1 MASTTSPTTSDFA
14 DLRAVLAARSGT
26 QPGDWFPVF
35 KARYGMQVV
44 FDALRAV
51 RGEGSVLTQ
60 LFTCCTAVDPILVSG
75 LKPRYADISAD
86 TLAIDERGA
95 SEMFVRLGVGDVQS
109 RAYIAGL
116 GTGHKDGCADGGK
129 ADESASD
136 LDESLKYAN
145 DAKHDGKSEP
155 TSDSGGSVE
164 SIHAVMLQHTFG
176 LIDDASSRKLA
187 EFTHNHGALL
197 VEDSAHCV
205 TRLAC
210 DTDGTPLADIS
221 IHSFG
226 VEKMLPTRFG
236 GAIWLNPELK
246 TSDPKLDAEIRRRFA
261 ALAEPSKHLD
271 KVTRI
276 YINENRVLSRLG
288 GLGGKLRTK
297 LTNAG
302 WYEPPISAKEQ
313 QGGLEYQP
321 MTLTPWIAER
331 AVDGINALDANEAAR
346 RAVVDKYR
354 EAFANV
360 EGLRIPQTVLESDP
374 APLLRFPLFA
384 RDTQSAERIIAA
396 ARQAGGYAER
406 WYRPEL
412 FPGATDTAVYGVGSL
427 DRSTVP
433 VTNRAVS
440 TCLCLPTEL
449 GDETVEHVIAAVL
462 KAI

>member
-1 MASTTSPTTSDFA
+1 MASTTSSAASDFA
-14 DLRAVLAARSGT
+14 DLRAVLAARSDT

-60 LFTCCTAVDPILVSG
+60 LFTCCTAVDPIVVSG
-75 LKPRYADISAD
+75 LKPRYADINAD
-86 TLAIDERGA
+86 TLAIDEQSA
-95 SEMFVRLGVGDVQS
+95 AKMVARLETGNDEIDGDIRKGSDDTDANSVE
-109 RAYIAGL
+109 R
-116 GTGHKDGCADGGK
+116 
-129 ADESASD
+129 SAQ
-136 LDESLKYAN
+136 
-145 DAKHDGKSEP
+145 
-155 TSDSGGSVE
+155 TSDGMQHAKSGMRNDSKRLTE
-164 SIHAVMLQHTFG
+164 NIHAVMLQHTFG
-176 LIDDASSRKLA
+176 IIDDDSSCKLA
-187 EFTHNHGALL
+187 GFAHNHDALL

-205 TRLAC
+205 THLAR

-236 GAIWLNPELK
+236 GAIWLNPRLK
-246 TSDPKLDAEIRRRFA
+246 TAEPKLDAEMRRRFV

-271 KVTRI
+271 KVTKM
-276 YINENRVLSRLG
+276 YINENRVFSRLG

-297 LTNAG
+297 LTNSG

-313 QGGLEYQP
+313 RGGLEYQP

-331 AVDGINALDANEAAR
+331 AIDGINALDANESGR

-354 EAFANV
+354 KAFANV
-360 EGLRIPQTVLESDP
+360 EGLVVPQSALTGGP

-384 RDTQSAERIIAA
+384 RDTQSAEHIIAA

-412 FPGATDTAVYGVGSL
+412 FPGATDAAAYGVDSL

-433 VTNRAVS
+433 VTNHAVS

-449 GDETVEHVIAAVL
+449 GDETVESVIAAVL